1 MTPLNLIASLAALA
15 ASAAFVSPLALGG
28 SASSVAA
35 ASATSTAAQVASAR
49 SAQTA
54 SRSTARTAPAE
65 KTAAKSAVKAENGE
79 DADTSTGST
88 ESAAATCKASHYWED
103 TQTASGQPFNVNAMK
118 AAHKT
123 LPMGTKVRVTNPK
136 NGKSVVVTINDR
148 GPYIAGRCLDL
159 TTGAFRKIA
168 NPSAGVITV
177 RYSRL

>member
-1 MTPLNLIASLAALA
+1 MTPLNLTASLAALT
-15 ASAAFVSPLALGG
+15 ASAALASPLALSG
-28 SASSVAA
+28 SAPALSSAFATQTA
-35 ASATSTAAQVASAR
+35 ASSAAAQVASAR

-54 SRSTARTAPAE
+54 SRSTARVARPATTAKASKV
-65 KTAAKSAVKAENGE
+65 KTSDGE
-79 DADTSTGST
+79 ASDTST
-88 ESAAATCKASHYWED
+88 AATCKASHYWED
-103 TQTASGQPFNVNAMK
+103 TETASGQPFRVSAMK

-123 LPMGTKVRVTNPK
+123 LPMGTKLRVTNPA

-177 RYSRL
+177 RYTRL

>member
-1 MTPLNLIASLAALA
+1 MSPLNLTASLAALT
-15 ASAAFVSPLALGG
+15 ASAALATPLALSGTAPALS
-28 SASSVAA
+28 SALAGDAA
-35 ASATSTAAQVASAR
+35 ARTAATQAASAR

-54 SRSTARTAPAE
+54 SRSTARQAAPA
-65 KTAAKSAVKAENGE
+65 KKSAVKTSNGE
-79 DADTSTGST
+79 ASDTST
-88 ESAAATCKASHYWED
+88 AATCKASHYWED
-103 TQTASGQPFNVNAMK
+103 TQTASGQRFNVNAMK

-168 NPSAGVITV
+168 NPSSGVITV